1 MHNINS
7 IQENAN
13 KSYNKV
19 SFSTNETGNI
29 KRINDFNCCKEV
41 EPGKR
46 SYTAGRSVNW
56 SNDLGAQL
64 TIAGM
69 GASTLW
75 PMY

>member
-13 KSYNKV
+13 KSYNEV

-41 EPGKR
+41 EPGTR
-46 SYTAGRSVNW
+46 S
-56 SNDLGAQL
+56 
-64 TIAGM
+64 
-69 GASTLW
+69 
-75 PMY
+75 